1 MDLLEFMNPT
11 RPFTFKKARK
21 DGFTFVELLVVLV
34 TVAILAL
41 LLLPALAS
49 TKPNSQAFQCLENQ
63 RQLTLAWQMY
73 AEDNNGKLPP
83 NADQEVQPNI
93 QNDPNILPGGK
104 WVQWCPGLM
113 NAFSPNWTNYMQL
126 GVIYPYVKNIAVY
139 KCPADNGPSSII
151 SFNAGNGVVAH
162 FPKPRSY
169 SMNCYLAPITPWND
183 GGNPYRDFFKDTD
196 LVHPGPSTT
205 YVLIDECAA
214 SINDAFI
221 VIDPGQQNPGQPY
234 WQDTPASRHGNA
246 GGLSFADGHSE
257 IRSYKD
263 KQLLAAN
270 ALVSGVK
277 NPLGLGD
284 PSSGDA
290 AWICARATSL
300 MH

>member
-1 MDLLEFMNPT
+1 
-11 RPFTFKKARK
+11 
-21 DGFTFVELLVVLV
+21 
-34 TVAILAL
+34 
-41 LLLPALAS
+41 
-49 TKPNSQAFQCLENQ
+49 
-63 RQLTLAWQMY
+63 
-73 AEDNNGKLPP
+73 
-83 NADQEVQPNI
+83 
-93 QNDPNILPGGK
+93 
-104 WVQWCPGLM
+104 
-113 NAFSPNWTNYMQL
+113 
-126 GVIYPYVKNIAVY
+126 
-139 KCPADNGPSSII
+139 
-151 SFNAGNGVVAH
+151 
-162 FPKPRSY
+162 
-169 SMNCYLAPITPWND
+169 MNCYLAPITPWND